1 MIIDFH
7 AHILPRCDH
16 GCHNSAM
23 AHDQLRLIK
32 SYGTGAVVAT
42 PHFYPNED
50 SIASFLDGRD
60 GAIDAMRRK
69 LPLGELPTVYAGA
82 EVLVCEGLH
91 KMKGLECLAIEGT
104 NVILLEMPLGRWS
117 DLLLS
122 TVLDVKAKGLTPVLA
137 HIDRYELGPVTELLN
152 QGILAQVN
160 ADAFGF
166 FKNVKPY
173 VELMRE
179 GKVVAL
185 GSDLHKV
192 KREKYRRFMYA
203 RHKLGPLADE
213 VFARSAELLKT
224 ATPIAAPNT
233 AETPQTV

>member
-1 MIIDFH
+1 MTIDFH

-16 GCHNSAM
+16 GCNNSAM
-23 AHDQLRLIK
+23 SHDQLNLIK
-32 SYGTGAVVAT
+32 SYGTDAVVAT

-69 LPLGELPTVYAGA
+69 LPLADLPTVYAGA

-91 KMKGLECLAIEGT
+91 KMKGLERLVIEGT

-117 DLLLS
+117 DRLLD
-122 TVLDVKAKGLTPVLA
+122 TVLGVKARGLTPVLA
-137 HIDRYELGPVTELLN
+137 HIDRYDLGPVKELLN

-160 ADAFGF
+160 VDAFGF
-166 FKNVKPY
+166 FKNAKPY
-173 VELMRE
+173 VELAKE

-192 KREKYRRFMYA
+192 KRERYRRFVYVK
-203 RHKLGPLADE
+203 RKLGPLADE
-213 VFARSAELLKT
+213 IFARSAQLLKN
-224 ATPIAAPNT
+224 ATPLTKSGT
-233 AETPQTV
+233 AVPETV